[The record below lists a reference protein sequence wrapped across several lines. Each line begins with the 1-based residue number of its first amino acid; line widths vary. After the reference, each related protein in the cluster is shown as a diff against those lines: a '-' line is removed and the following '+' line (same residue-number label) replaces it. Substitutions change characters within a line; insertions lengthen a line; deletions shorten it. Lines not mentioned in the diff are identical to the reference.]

1 MSAPEVTSAEPRH
14 TGAQPADIAV
24 AAQDGTDWEY
34 EYDDNETEDY
44 YFTLDLTTQQPNRAQ
59 NRRPRT
65 KRRRLTGP
73 DHNAAT
79 DVSFAKDNVEST
91 SNPTTAQPDNS
102 GKLQVLDL
110 HSQNPLVLLDGQ
122 LYSCQWST
130 DLGTQFYVAR
140 PDKSEKRLRAGRV
153 VDVVGLSRARLVGS
167 PVIAHP
173 RRKQKDVTS
182 VGETAA
188 HAIAIAD
195 DEDGVENEE
204 DSALIASPTE
214 EDASLQ
220 DELSTAAR
228 FTKARREA
236 KDPKAKARIS
246 FLERLSAIKQKKGET
261 DQIPLAGVKDYEPP
275 SNQDEIR
282 RASLAADAERKKA
295 EGSTSAKTRKRGPDK
310 KTQSPAAEDDSLYAE
325 QKRRKP
331 GPKTSTEV
339 KSSLG
344 LSGGNG

>member
-1 MSAPEVTSAEPRH
+1 MASAELRH
-14 TGAQPADIAV
+14 TGERLADAT
-24 AAQDGTDWEY
+24 AAEQDGTDWEY

-44 YFTLDLTTQQPNRAQ
+44 YFTLDLTTRQTSRAQ
-59 NRRPRT
+59 NRGPST

-73 DHNAAT
+73 DSNGAT
-79 DVSFAKDNVEST
+79 DVSLAKDNVQST
-91 SNPTTAQPDNS
+91 SNTTTVQTDQS
-102 GKLQVLDL
+102 SKLQVLDL
-110 HSQNPLVLLDGQ
+110 HSENPLVLLDGQ
-122 LYSCQWST
+122 LYSCRWST

-140 PDKSEKRLRAGRV
+140 PDAAKKRLRAGRV

-167 PVIAHP
+167 PMIARP
-173 RRKQKDVTS
+173 RRKKTSVAS

-188 HAIAIAD
+188 NAIAID
-195 DEDGVENEE
+195 EDEDGDENEE
-204 DSALIASPTE
+204 DATAVASPTE

-220 DELSTAAR
+220 DELSTAER
-228 FTKARREA
+228 FAKARREA
-236 KDPKAKARIS
+236 RDPKAKARIS

-282 RASLAADAERKKA
+282 KASMAADAERKKA
-295 EGSTSAKTRKRGPDK
+295 EGPTSAKTRKRGSDK
-310 KTQSPAAEDDSLYAE
+310 KTQSPAAEDDGLNAE

-344 LSGGNG
+344 LSGGND